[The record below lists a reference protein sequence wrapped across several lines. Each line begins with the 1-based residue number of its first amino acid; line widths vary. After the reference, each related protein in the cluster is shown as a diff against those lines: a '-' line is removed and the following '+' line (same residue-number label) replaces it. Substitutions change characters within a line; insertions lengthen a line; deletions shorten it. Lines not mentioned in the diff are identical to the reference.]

1 MQKEIFGILEM
12 EICTDILFLTLKQ
25 LNDRY
30 EELQKIFRREA
41 GMGGCIN
48 DRGGTTIRNDGYVR
62 QIRVVKLPLPRLF
75 YPSKM
80 TPLNGIFQVNL
91 YLYVVILIPLSP
103 RGKSLITRTY

>member
-1 MQKEIFGILEM
+1 MPKEIFGILEM

-41 GMGGCIN
+41 GVGGCIN

-75 YPSKM
+75 LSFENDTLKRYFPSK
-80 TPLNGIFQVNL
+80 PISL
-91 YLYVVILIPLSP
+91 
-103 RGKSLITRTY
+103 RGNINTTFCEG